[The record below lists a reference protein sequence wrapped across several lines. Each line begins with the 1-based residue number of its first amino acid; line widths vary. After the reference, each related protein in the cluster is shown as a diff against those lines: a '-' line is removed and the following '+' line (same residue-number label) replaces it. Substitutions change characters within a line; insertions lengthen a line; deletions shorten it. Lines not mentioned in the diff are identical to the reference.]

1 MPEQLCVP
9 GLDSQAEATK
19 ARFIDA
25 PSRVVFCDVPSAG
38 AFPLFALQFSSV
50 LKGISC
56 SVHEQMSLK
65 PSAVSSHFF

>member
-1 MPEQLCVP
+1 MPEQLCVA

-56 SVHEQMSLK
+56 SVHEQMSLNL
-65 PSAVSSHFF
+65 VQ